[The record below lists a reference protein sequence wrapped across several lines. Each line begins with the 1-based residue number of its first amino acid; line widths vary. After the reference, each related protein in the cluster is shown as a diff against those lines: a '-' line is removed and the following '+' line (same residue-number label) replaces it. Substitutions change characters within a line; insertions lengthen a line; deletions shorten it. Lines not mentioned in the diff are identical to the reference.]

1 MPIVTFI
8 MIDGLRPEAV
18 TPEHCPALS
27 GVMTRGASTLRAS
40 SVLPSITLP
49 CHMSIFHSVP
59 PVRHGVTTN
68 TWSPMARPLPGLVDV
83 AKASGKRCAFIY
95 NWEPLRNVSQPGSL
109 WFAHF
114 RDTAEDQD
122 GDVGVAAEAARAI
135 SSDRLDFV
143 FIYFGTVDTAGHAY
157 GWMSHDYLAQAAF
170 VDRLL
175 KTVLDALPTDSL
187 TLIHSDHGGHDRNH
201 GTDLAEDMTIPWV
214 IAGPGIRQGYT
225 LTGPVSLLDT
235 APTLARLLG
244 LSPHHAWEGR
254 CVEEA
259 FEA

>member
-1 MPIVTFI
+1 
-8 MIDGLRPEAV
+8 
-18 TPEHCPALS
+18 
-27 GVMTRGASTLRAS
+27 
-40 SVLPSITLP
+40 
-49 CHMSIFHSVP
+49 
-59 PVRHGVTTN
+59 
-68 TWSPMARPLPGLVDV
+68 
-83 AKASGKRCAFIY
+83 
-95 NWEPLRNVSQPGSL
+95 
-109 WFAHF
+109 
-114 RDTAEDQD
+114 
-122 GDVGVAAEAARAI
+122 
-135 SSDRLDFV
+135 
-143 FIYFGTVDTAGHAY
+143 
-157 GWMSHDYLAQAAF
+157 MSHDYLAQAAF